1 MGDYYDCSN
10 DSNELKVKNRAWI
23 LALEKSSSNSP
34 QAANN
39 LFECIIN
46 RFVRKYLD
54 CEILRVA
61 LFPDGLR

>member
-1 MGDYYDCSN
+1 MGVKYD
-10 DSNELKVKNRAWI
+10 DVRDGNELKVEKEHRSWHKR
-23 LALEKSSSNSP
+23 KSSGNSP

-54 CEILRVA
+54 CEILHVA
-61 LFPDGLR
+61 LVPDGLR

>member
-1 MGDYYDCSN
+1 MTAN
-10 DSNELKVKNRAWI
+10 DDNELKAGKGHRFWHKR
-23 LALEKSSSNSP
+23 KSSSNSP

-54 CEILRVA
+54 CEILHIA